1 MPADYPHPIVIV
13 QHVDKQ
19 FSASFAD
26 WLNQQTVLNVRIA
39 KNSDSFEPGTVL
51 VAGTS
56 DHLTLAN
63 DNRVYYTENPKEY
76 VYRPSVDVFFN
87 SIAER
92 WKGKVLGVLLTG
104 MGRDGANGLLALRNH
119 GAHTISQDETSCAV
133 YGMPKAAVD
142 IKASCAVETVDQ
154 IIDSILKFGDKTRQM
169 VKSA

>member
-1 MPADYPHPIVIV
+1 
-13 QHVDKQ
+13 
-19 FSASFAD
+19 
-26 WLNQQTVLNVRIA
+26 
-39 KNSDSFEPGTVL
+39 
-51 VAGTS
+51 
-56 DHLTLAN
+56 
-63 DNRVYYTENPKEY
+63 
-76 VYRPSVDVFFN
+76 
-87 SIAER
+87 
-92 WKGKVLGVLLTG
+92 